1 MRSADDDRFTD
12 LEAARRGRLPRRRW
26 TGTGGQRARAAR
38 RLPQAVFKISSW
50 SRSGGAVMG
59 RFQYITREGEVEAEG
74 PTGERLEPARLA
86 HLVDLWSEEARRGG
100 RVAMSAVLSFP
111 AAVDEEQATEAA
123 RQFFR
128 AAFAENHDYVF
139 APHRD
144 TTNFH
149 VHVVVQ
155 AAGLDGKQLRIGRAD
170 LQDLRM
176 LMAEQAA
183 EQGIELDASPRWAR
197 GLEAERRPGV
207 KIEGM
212 MRRFQSPEQAL
223 ERAWLLGAS
232 HRTQL
237 EALAAVRGGPD
248 AARPVSP
255 LEYARAGECLVMEA
269 QGQEERAE
277 QVQRMKAGVELTR
290 LGLTLSAR
298 AEREESLNAAESAAV
313 VAVAAE
319 VDQALAAQIRELPAD
334 VAPALKREAWHARE
348 PLADHLAAHRPTPER
363 RWAREAETPAE
374 QAPAVQALEYA
385 REAERVAGQL
395 DTLTHDQDRVAA
407 VKGAVS
413 LARFGWELAER
424 DQAPTPEQAQT
435 RATIDTT
442 ERALR
447 DAINQIEDPQ
457 AKREAI
463 QARAALY
470 HAGVKEY
477 REQRREAARERGLE
491 AELEPG
497 GGAEPY
503 TTGEEANMRRP
514 EESQEENADRQGER
528 EAGRAQLAYVLEHPE
543 EVAAKVAA
551 IEDPA
556 QRAEAERH
564 LRVIR
569 EEAAGRE
576 TRQQERERKR
586 EQERERDTGPELEP

>member
-1 MRSADDDRFTD
+1 MRRDDDSFTG
-12 LEAARRGRLPRRRW
+12 LEDVRRGRRPRRRW
-26 TGTGGQRARAAR
+26 TGTGGQRERAAR
-38 RLPQAVFKISSW
+38 RLPQAVFKISSY
-50 SRSGGAVMG
+50 SRSGGAVHG
-59 RFQYITREGEVEAEG
+59 RFQYMTREGEVEAEG
-74 PTGERLEPARLA
+74 RYGERLDQAQLA
-86 HLVDLWSEEARRGG
+86 GRAAAWSEEAEARRT
-100 RVAMSAVLSFP
+100 RQYAMSAVLSFP
-111 AAVDEEQATEAA
+111 ADVDEERATEAG
-123 RQFFR
+123 RQLFR
-128 AAFAENHDYVF
+128 EAFADNHDYVF
-139 APHRD
+139 AGHRD
-144 TTNFH
+144 TKNYH

-155 AAGLDGKQLRIGRAD
+155 SAGLDGKQLRIRRDD
-170 LQDLRM
+170 LQDLR
-176 LMAEQAA
+176 LLFAEKAA

-197 GLEAERRPGV
+197 GLEKERRPGV

-212 MRRFQSPEQAL
+212 MRRFQSPEHAL
-223 ERAWLLGAS
+223 EGAWFLGAS
-232 HRTQL
+232 RRTQL
-237 EALAAVRGGPD
+237 EALAEVRGGAD
-248 AARPVSP
+248 ADRPVSP
-255 LEYARAGECLVMEA
+255 LEYARAGERLVTLA

-277 QVQRMKAGVELTR
+277 KVQTMKAGVELTR

-298 AEREESLNAAESAAV
+298 AERGEHFNATEGAAVLAVATQVDKALNAQISALS
-313 VAVAAE
+313 E
-319 VDQALAAQIRELPAD
+319 
-334 VAPALKREAWHARE
+334 APAARREALSTRR
-348 PLADHLAAHRPTPER
+348 PLADHLAALRPTPER
-363 RWAREAETPAE
+363 RWAREAEAPPPAG

-457 AKREAI
+457 AQREAI
-463 QARAALY
+463 QARATLY

-477 REQRREAARERGLE
+477 RQQRREAERQRRQE
-491 AELEPG
+491 AEREQ
-497 GGAEPY
+497 GGAEEQS

-514 EESQEENADRQGER
+514 DERQEENADRKGER
-528 EAGRAQLAYVLEHPE
+528 EAERASVAYVLEHYE

-564 LRVIR
+564 LRTIR
-569 EEAAGRE
+569 EEAAERE
-576 TRQQERERKR
+576 ARQEERERAR
-586 EQERERDTGPELEP
+586 DRDRERDGPELEP